1 MAGKRTDRISREA
14 VVQLGARL
22 NQFKYFRDNKPGASE
37 SEKAQW
43 LRDEIVRLRR
53 EAGLP
58 VTLFDSENPNG

>member
-14 VVQLGARL
+14 AVQLGARL
-22 NQFKYFRDNKPGASE
+22 NQFKYFRDKPGAPE
-37 SEKAQW
+37 SDKAQW

-58 VTLFDSENPNG
+58 VTLLDSENPND